1 MSNPINGSMTPEQI
15 SERRAKARRTAI
27 VLGLIA
33 LAFYASFIIMS
44 VSKA

>member
-1 MSNPINGSMTPEQI
+1 MTPEEI
-15 SERRAKARRTAI
+15 NERRAKARRTAI

-33 LAFYASFIIMS
+33 LAFYAGFIAMS